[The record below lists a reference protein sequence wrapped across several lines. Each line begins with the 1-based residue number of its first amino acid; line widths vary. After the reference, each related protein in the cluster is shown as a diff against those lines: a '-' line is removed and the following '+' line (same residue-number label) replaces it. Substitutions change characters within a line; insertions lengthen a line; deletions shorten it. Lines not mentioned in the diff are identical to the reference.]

1 MSRLPIPVATYRVGL
16 SLLFLIFN
24 GCVFLNMLQFSIL
37 LIKGCEPFSG
47 EVQTGIVPLLALMT
61 VIDSGV
67 VEN

>member
-1 MSRLPIPVATYRVGL
+1 
-16 SLLFLIFN
+16 
-24 GCVFLNMLQFSIL
+24 MLQFSIL

-67 VEN
+67 AEN